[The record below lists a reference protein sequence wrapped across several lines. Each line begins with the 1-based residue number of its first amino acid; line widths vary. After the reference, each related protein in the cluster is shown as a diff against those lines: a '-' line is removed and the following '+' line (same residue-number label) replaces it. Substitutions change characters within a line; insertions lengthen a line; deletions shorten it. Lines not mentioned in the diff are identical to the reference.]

1 MLSVSGG
8 SSRSSDH
15 QRHTSVKALPG
26 SDEVDSAPFL
36 GSKDQE
42 VDTVPFRGSEDE
54 EVDTVPF
61 LGSED
66 QEVDTVPFLGSEDQ
80 EVDTVPFLGTED
92 QEVDAVPVL
101 GSDDRDATRGF
112 EPGMA
117 DVEDEATEGRSMKID
132 LPPLEIP
139 LVQ

>member
-66 QEVDTVPFLGSEDQ
+66 QEVDTVPFLG
-80 EVDTVPFLGTED
+80 TED